1 MTDAEITEILDTSQ
15 PTVVRVRKRFVTEG
29 LDAAI
34 FDKPRSGR
42 PPLFSG
48 KQRAEITAL
57 ACSQPLKGRNRW
69 SMRLMADRLVE
80 LEFVDTIS
88 HHTVFN
94 GLKKTNFPRT
104 SKSSGVYPN

>member
-1 MTDAEITEILDTSQ
+1 M
-15 PTVVRVRKRFVTEG
+15 VRVRKRFVTEG

-88 HHTVFN
+88 HQTVFN
-94 GLKKTNFPRT
+94 VLKKTNFPRT